1 MKTGMRYW
9 DYPSLLLPL
18 CMSKTNISRVL
29 ALDWHFNSLFPAERE
44 LFLRLAFERTITPS
58 HCSLPIFFP
67 LRRRKEEKGSLRKRR
82 KRLSAGPFVK
92 HQSFPGVEEVNPGVR
107 RGTARSQAA
116 C

>member
-58 HCSLPIFFP
+58 HCPLPIFFP
-67 LRRRKEEKGSLRKRR
+67 PEKEKGGKRESEEEKKEAVSRPIRQA
-82 KRLSAGPFVK
+82 SII
-92 HQSFPGVEEVNPGVR
+92 PGG
-107 RGTARSQAA
+107 
-116 C
+116 